1 MRDRL
6 TGRSRGFGFVTFKEE
21 DSADR
26 AVEDTHQIQGRRVEA
41 KKAIPKGE
49 MSLKSKRIFVGGIPI
64 NTSDAQFRKYF
75 EKFGTVTDAQIMK
88 DRRSGRPR
96 GFGFVTF
103 QTESS
108 VEKVLKI
115 DHEINGKF
123 VEVKQAQPKRPH
135 SFGYL
140 NQFVYPTL
148 YPSYFPPY
156 SVEGVHYSFSPGFVP
171 FVQGYGMPGHYLD
184 SSNVVQFF
192 DHLGYYGSFVQSEML
207 QSGDGEERADEAD
220 DEFSYEVNV

>member
-156 SVEGVHYSFSPGFVP
+156 SVEGVHYSFSPGK
-171 FVQGYGMPGHYLD
+171 HEITNHRLET
-184 SSNVVQFF
+184 SLFF
-192 DHLGYYGSFVQSEML
+192 LKLRRICAFR
-207 QSGDGEERADEAD
+207 SGIWDAWTLFGFIERCSV
-220 DEFSYEVNV
+220 F